1 MERVSRWKWKLRQN
15 TLQQSKVCGICL
27 KERIE
32 KNPVSTSSKTKG
44 SFSVCSSPSHL
55 SAFILESLNYAS
67 MNKFVHF
74 SSPTLVRNRMFWYG
88 LKSISYKYE
97 MNGSINQNILPVFQI
112 TTMKINGIHI
122 KSKWGYEIID

>member
-1 MERVSRWKWKLRQN
+1 MVRVSRWKWKLHQN

-55 SAFILESLNYAS
+55 STFILESLNYAS

-88 LKSISYKYE
+88 LKSISYKSEYFASFPDHDYE
-97 MNGSINQNILPVFQI
+97 SQNEVMKLINMWGETEL
-112 TTMKINGIHI
+112 
-122 KSKWGYEIID
+122 SKPWCT